1 MSNRTTKGSWTNN
14 NFKNNNFSNV
24 KNLWTEYRW
33 LIARR
38 KEGAL
43 IRGWLVLRRLFVE
56 PRRLV
61 SLNCRRQA
69 PGSFDSRQ
77 GFTLRRPPRHRG
89 SGNLE
94 RIHFPS
100 KTFLPRFS
108 PSCLRELAG
117 RGQEGTTFL
126 LTFFFTE
133 FRPIIVET
141 FWSINQE
148 VVIKVTR
155 F

>member
-38 KEGAL
+38 KEDAL

-69 PGSFDSRQ
+69 PGELR
-77 GFTLRRPPRHRG
+77 FTA
-89 SGNLE
+89 
-94 RIHFPS
+94 RIHASTATTSPWIWKPRANTFSVENFP
-100 KTFLPRFS
+100 P
-108 PSCLRELAG
+108 PHSCLQELAG